1 MNNKKQRNRLFTMLL
16 LVMAILMPYGGA
28 RAQEIRKPSVGDGST
43 GNPYEIST
51 AAELAWFRAYVNEGN
66 LSVCAKLTDD
76 IDLKDFCHAA
86 DASNNIEKSWEPIGS
101 YDSFPNKA
109 YKGVFD
115 GNGHTISNLYI
126 KVQREGVGFF
136 GCARGGSI
144 KNITFDNAQVENTGN
159 DYNYSMTGIVVGA
172 GFATLQNLKTLNN
185 CSVKSGAKSLG
196 GIAGNAGDCSNLE
209 NNATVIGV
217 YEVGGIV
224 GVVNGKATLSSCVN
238 NGMVTGNGSGR
249 CGGIVGSLYK
259 YTIEDCANYGNVTGT
274 KEIGGI
280 VGYAY
285 GNSTIKRTLS
295 SGDITSQ
302 ESSAGIIVGNA
313 KSIKASNMLAY
324 SNNAK
329 LTIDGTIQEG
339 DNMKTVG
346 EGNLTIDEGSNSD
359 EIIKG
364 FTQEQLKSGEVAF
377 SLNSFKPS
385 GSWAWYQKLGENG
398 DAYPVLTSTGENTVY
413 GAYHHGEKDRFFS
426 NTVIANQ
433 HSVAYNAEAED
444 EANGNHDLSYEAGEY
459 TWTEAEDK
467 TQVPSVAVTY
477 TCKVCGKTE
486 KPQMTVEHDAE
497 HVNVEATCTEDG
509 HKYYKTSY
517 AFNAKAIFSNAY
529 TQTLPALGHNMS
541 GEVTFNDSKHI
552 YQKGCTRNCGHNE
565 YFATS
570 DASVAAQPNGDVT
583 AFTVDKFTLNDATA
597 YDNKAEFTVTDLE
610 YNRSFSHNKWQAVYV
625 PFSIDC
631 SQLSDEYEMA
641 TINNFH
647 EFEQKDGT
655 YNIVLE
661 VKPVTNGAT
670 IPALTPC
677 LIRMKQA
684 PATAEAK
691 TIHFSATSFAAAADK
706 KIDCASVT
714 RYYQFLGTLNAKT
727 GFDTTSDFVIN
738 EGALWKAGSDTKLNP
753 QRWYL
758 NASNR
763 EGSLLN
769 PSVQL
774 SRIAI
779 HVIGGDETTGIDGIY
794 VKTDTEDVSSSR
806 QGIYDLQ
813 GRKLSVEPTSGIY
826 IKDGKKYVK

>member
-28 RAQEIRKPSVGDGST
+28 WAQTAIPPLVGNGSK

-51 AAELAWFRAYVNEGN
+51 AAELAWFRDYVNGGK
-66 LSVCAKLTDD
+66 LSVCAKLTAD

-86 DASNNIEKSWEPIGS
+86 DASKEEQSWEPIGNGS
-101 YDSFPNKA
+101 KRYA
-109 YKGVFD
+109 GTFD

-126 KVQREGVGFF
+126 KVQRGGVGFF
-136 GCARGGSI
+136 GYMEYGTI
-144 KNITFDNAQVENTGN
+144 KNIVFDNAQVENTGN
-159 DYNYSMTGIVVGA
+159 NYNFPFTGIVVGA
-172 GFATLQNLKTLNN
+172 AFGTLQNLKTLKN
-185 CSVKSGAKSLG
+185 CSVKSITRGLG
-196 GIAGNAGDCSNLE
+196 GIAGAITQSCSNLE
-209 NNATVIGV
+209 NNATVSGG
-217 YEVGGIV
+217 YNVGGIV
-224 GVVNGKATLSSCVN
+224 GSFGAYTLSSCVN
-238 NGMVTGNGSGR
+238 NGMVTENSSGS
-249 CGGIVGSLYK
+249 CGGIVGFLSNG
-259 YTIEDCANYGNVTGT
+259 TIEDCANYGNVTGT
-274 KEIGGI
+274 NEIGGI
-280 VGYAY
+280 VGYAQD
-285 GNSTIKRTLS
+285 NSTIKSTLS

-302 ESSAGIIVGNA
+302 ASRAGIIVGYARSINA
-313 KSIKASNMLAY
+313 RNMLAY

-329 LTIDGTIQEG
+329 LTINGTIQEG
-339 DNMKTVG
+339 DNIKTVG
-346 EGNLTIDEGSNSD
+346 EGNLGIASGSTLE

-398 DAYPVLTSTGENTVY
+398 DAYPVLNPTGENTVY

-426 NTVIANQ
+426 NTVANQ
-433 HSVAYNAEAED
+433 HSVAYNAEAVD

-486 KPQMTVEHDAE
+486 TPQMTVEHDAE
-497 HVNVEATCTEDG
+497 HDNVEATCTEDG

-541 GEVTFNDSKHI
+541 GEVTFNDSKGI
-552 YQKGCTRNCGHNE
+552 YQKGCTRKDCDYHD
-565 YFATS
+565 YYATS
-570 DASVAAQPNGDVT
+570 DGSIEAKPNDDAS
-583 AFTVDKFTLNDATA
+583 AFTVEAFTLNDATV
-597 YDNKAEFTVTDLE
+597 YNSKAEFTVKKLT

-631 SQLSDEYEMA
+631 SQLSDEYEVA

-647 EFEQKDGT
+647 EFEQKDGSSNT
-655 YNIVLE
+655 VLE
-661 VKPVTNGAT
+661 VKPVKNSIT

-677 LIRMKQA
+677 LIRLKQA
-684 PATAEAK
+684 PETAEAK
-691 TIHFSATSFAAAADK
+691 TLQFTNVSFAAAADK

-738 EGALWKAGSDTKLNP
+738 EGELWKTGSDTKLNP

-758 NASNR
+758 NASDR
-763 EGSLLN
+763 TGSELN

-813 GRKLSVEPTSGIY
+813 GRKLSEEPTSGIY

>member
-1 MNNKKQRNRLFTMLL
+1 MNNKKQRNKLFTMLM
-16 LVMAILMPYGGA
+16 LVMALLIPQWGW
-28 RAQEIRKPSVGDGST
+28 AQEIRKPSVGDGST

-51 AAELAWFRAYVNEGN
+51 AAELAWFRTYVNEGN
-66 LSVCAKLTDD
+66 LSVCAKLTDN

-101 YDSFPNKA
+101 YDSYPNKA

-136 GCARGGSI
+136 GCASGSI

-196 GIAGNAGDCSNLE
+196 GIAGNAKNCSNLE

-224 GVVNGKATLSSCVN
+224 GVVNSNATLSSCVN
-238 NGMVTGNGSGR
+238 NGMVTENRSGR

-274 KEIGGI
+274 KDIGGI

-313 KSIKASNMLAY
+313 ASIKASNMLAY

-329 LTIDGTIQEG
+329 LTIKGTIQEG
-339 DNMKTVG
+339 DNIKTVG
-346 EGNLTIDEGSNSD
+346 EGNLTIDEGSTLE
-359 EIIKG
+359 EIIKS

-377 SLNSFKPS
+377 SLNSFQPS

-398 DAYPVLTSTGENTVY
+398 DAYPVLNPTGENTVY
-413 GAYHHGEKDRFFS
+413 EAYHHGEKDRFFS
-426 NTVIANQ
+426 NTVANQ

-444 EANGNHDLSYEAGEY
+444 EVNGNHDLSYEAGEY

-486 KPQMTVEHDAE
+486 TPQMTVAHDEEHD
-497 HVNVEATCTEDG
+497 NVEATCTEDG

-541 GEVTFNDSKHI
+541 EDVTFNDSKNI
-552 YQKGCTRNCGHNE
+552 YQKGCTRADCDYHD
-565 YFATS
+565 YYATS
-570 DASVAAQPNGDVT
+570 DGSIEAKPNDYAS

-597 YDNKAEFTVTDLE
+597 YDSKAEFTVTNLE
-610 YNRSFSHNKWQAVYV
+610 YKRSFSHDKWLAVYV

-631 SQLSDEYEMA
+631 GQLTDEYEMA

-647 EFEQKDGT
+647 EFEQKDGK

-661 VKPVTNGAT
+661 VKPVTNGTT

-677 LIRMKQA
+677 LIRLKQA
-684 PATAEAK
+684 PETAEAK
-691 TIHFSATSFAAAADK
+691 TLQFTNVSFAAAADK

-714 RYYQFLGTLNAKT
+714 RYYQFLGTLNAKV

-738 EGALWKAGSDTKLNP
+738 EGELWKAGSDTELNP

-758 NASNR
+758 NASDR
-763 EGSLLN
+763 TGSELN

-779 HVIGGDETTGIDGIY
+779 HVIGGDETTDIDGIY
-794 VKTDTEDVSSSR
+794 VKTDTEDVSSTR

-813 GRKLSVEPTSGIY
+813 GRKLSEEPTSGIY

>member
-1 MNNKKQRNRLFTMLL
+1 M
-16 LVMAILMPYGGA
+16 GGA
-28 RAQEIRKPSVGDGST
+28 WAQTASQPSEGDGSK
-43 GNPYEIST
+43 GNPYIIT
-51 AAELAWFRAYVNEGN
+51 KAAELAWFRDQVNGGKF
-66 LSVCAKLTDD
+66 SKCAKLTAD

-86 DASNNIEKSWEPIGS
+86 DASKKELSWEPIGNYS
-101 YDSFPNKA
+101 KKYA
-109 YKGVFD
+109 GTFD

-126 KVQREGVGFF
+126 KVQRQGVGFF
-136 GCARGGSI
+136 GYMEDGTI
-144 KNITFDNAQVENTGN
+144 KNIVFDNAQVENTGN
-159 DYNYSMTGIVVGA
+159 NNNFPLTGIVVGA
-172 GFATLQNLKTLNN
+172 AYGTLQNLKTLKN
-185 CSVKSGAKSLG
+185 CSVKSGAKTLG
-196 GIAGNAGDCSNLE
+196 GIAGTITRSCSNLE
-209 NNATVIGV
+209 NNATVSGT
-217 YEVGGIV
+217 YEVGGIA
-224 GVVNGKATLSSCVN
+224 GSFIASGTLSSCVN
-238 NGMVTGNGSGR
+238 NGMVTENGFGY
-249 CGGIVGSLYK
+249 CGGIVSSLHYG
-259 YTIEDCANYGNVTGT
+259 TIEDCANYGNVIGT
-274 KEIGGI
+274 VDIGGI
-280 VGYAY
+280 VGFAQS
-285 GNSTIKRTLS
+285 NSTIKSTLS
-295 SGDITSQ
+295 CGDITSQ
-302 ESSAGIIVGNA
+302 GSSAGIIVGYA
-313 KSIKASNMLAY
+313 RSIKASNMLAY

-329 LTIDGTIQEG
+329 LTINGTIQEG
-339 DNMKTVG
+339 DNIKIVG
-346 EGNLTIDEGSNSD
+346 KGNLGIASGSTLE

-413 GAYHHGEKDRFFS
+413 GAYHHGEKDCFFS

-486 KPQMTVEHDAE
+486 TPQMTVEHDAE
-497 HVNVEATCTEDG
+497 HDDEAATCTEDG
-509 HKYYKTSY
+509 HKYYKASY

-570 DASVAAQPNGDVT
+570 DASVAAQPNGDAT

-647 EFEQKDGT
+647 EFEQKDGSFNT
-655 YNIVLE
+655 VLE

-769 PSVQL
+769 PSIQL

-779 HVIGGDETTGIDGIY
+779 HVIGGDETTDIDGIY

>member
-1 MNNKKQRNRLFTMLL
+1 M
-16 LVMAILMPYGGA
+16 GGA
-28 RAQEIRKPSVGDGST
+28 WAQTPPSKGDGKV
-43 GNPYEIST
+43 GNPYIIT
-51 AAELAWFRAYVNEGN
+51 KAEELEWFRDQVNSGQY
-66 LSVCAKLTDD
+66 SICAKIADNVEV
-76 IDLKDFCHAA
+76 IDMSTVCHAA
-86 DASNNIEKSWEPIGS
+86 DKFQNLEEKSWVPIGNRDIIK
-101 YDSFPNKA
+101 YR
-109 YKGVFD
+109 GTFD
-115 GNGHTISNLYI
+115 GNGKTITNLYI
-126 KVQREGVGFF
+126 NASQNNVGLFGYTSEGT
-136 GCARGGSI
+136 I
-144 KNITFDNAQVENTGN
+144 KNLTFEYANVTNTGVF
-159 DYNYSMTGIVVGA
+159 TGILVGYA
-172 GFATLQNLKTLNN
+172 NTSNFQNIKISKT
-185 CSVKSGAKSLG
+185 CQMKGGKETG
-196 GIAGNAGDCSNLE
+196 GIAGDFNGNAYNCVNY
-209 NNATVIGV
+209 ATVQGN
-217 YEVGGIV
+217 YRVGGLFGYCSV
-224 GVVNGKATLSSCVN
+224 ENSSI
-238 NGMVTGNGSGR
+238 T
-249 CGGIVGSLYK
+249 
-259 YTIEDCANYGNVTGT
+259 TCANYGNVTAT
-274 KEIGGI
+274 STDAGGL
-280 VGYAY
+280 VGYFI
-285 GNSTIKRTLS
+285 S
-295 SGDITSQ
+295 
-302 ESSAGIIVGNA
+302 
-313 KSIKASNMLAY
+313 
-324 SNNAK
+324 
-329 LTIDGTIQEG
+329 GTIQDCANYGDVKGTERVAGMAGYVSKGKIQNVFNYGNISATNSTDAGMAFGNSNNGTTEG
-339 DNMKTVG
+339 MVAYYSGAKLNANGQEITVKAFGNGKPSEDNAT
-346 EGNLTIDEGSNSD
+346 
-359 EIIKG
+359 G
-364 FTQEQLKSGEVAF
+364 FTEAQLRSGEVAWL
-377 SLNSFKPS
+377 LN
-385 GSWAWYQKLGENG
+385 GSTSTPAEGNTLAWYQKLGENG
-398 DAYPVLTSTGENTVY
+398 DAYPVLKSTGDNTVY
-413 GAYHHGEKDRFFS
+413 GGYQHGSKDGCFS

-433 HSVAYNAEAED
+433 HSVAYNAEAVD

-529 TQTLPALGHNMS
+529 TQTFPALGHNMS
-541 GEVTFNDSKHI
+541 DEVTFNDSKSI

-570 DASVAAQPNGDVT
+570 DASVAAQPNVDAS
-583 AFTVDKFTLNDATA
+583 AFTVDKFKLNDATA
-597 YDNKAEFTVTDLE
+597 YDSKAKFTVTDLE
-610 YNRSFSHNKWQAVYV
+610 YNRSFSHNKWLAVYV

-631 SQLSDEYEMA
+631 GQLTEEYEMA

-647 EFEQKDGT
+647 EFEQKDGK

-661 VKPVTNGAT
+661 VKPVTNGTT

-684 PATAEAK
+684 PETAEAK
-691 TIHFSATSFAAAADK
+691 TLQFTNVSFAAAADK

-738 EGALWKAGSDTKLNP
+738 EGELWKAGSDTELNP

-758 NASNR
+758 NASDR
-763 EGSLLN
+763 TGSELN